1 MQGLFFKVTQN
12 VGTKN
17 IFNFKIIGTHY
28 LSHQRSVRELTTRT
42 NFDNEDK
49 M

>member
-17 IFNFKIIGTHY
+17 IFNLKIIGTH
-28 LSHQRSVRELTTRT
+28 
-42 NFDNEDK
+42 
-49 M
+49 